1 MDFLKILE
9 SFCQFLFIACIIIL
23 GLIWIFY
30 ITELTTET
38 NKKVDAI
45 YNSMGLAP
53 DTIQI
58 AAPEVKDTINIK
70 FE

>member
-9 SFCQFLFIACIIIL
+9 RLCRFLFIACITIL

-30 ITELTTET
+30 ITELTTKT

-45 YNSMGLAP
+45 YNSMGIDF

-58 AAPEVKDTINIK
+58 VNPEVKDSININ